1 MLSIKRYPNRKL
13 YDTGARRYITLEE
26 IATLIRQGQQVQVLD
41 HATGKD
47 LTALTLTQIIFEQE
61 KKQQGLLPQAV
72 LTALVKAGDDT
83 LDALQQAVFSS
94 LDFVRSVDGEIER
107 RVQTMISQGE
117 LAEGEGHRLLDRLLA
132 PGGQWYQAWPP
143 GERELEEAL
152 ARRGVPTC
160 QDLQALSAQ
169 LDALTAELEAFEP
182 ET

>member
-13 YDTGARRYITLEE
+13 YDTEAKRYITLEE

-61 KKQQGLLPQAV
+61 KKQHGLLPQAI
-72 LTALVKAGDDT
+72 LTALVKAGDGT
-83 LDALQQAVFSS
+83 LDVLQQVMLSS
-94 LDFVRSVDGEIER
+94 LDFVRSVDSEIER

-117 LAEGEGHRLLDRLLA
+117 LAEGEGRRLLERLLVL
-132 PGGQWYQAWPP
+132 GDQWYGAWLP

-152 ARRGVPTC
+152 VR
-160 QDLQALSAQ
+160 QALPTRQDVRALNAQ
-169 LDALTAELEAFEP
+169 LDALAADLEAFES